1 MGKQDAEDDTAVRK
15 LREKYEKKERSR
27 RKLLASD
34 TVITKDTIRKIVKV
48 AGVVHLK
55 LSEKIQNLLEK
66 RFAEKSEADTPWIY
80 LNKKCIQGDVDANGE
95 KSDFFAVKEEI
106 AHETKTT
113 ITGILSRSEDQL
125 SERDPCEEDGTYTAV
140 GIEEIDKVTIH
151 RRRYDT
157 GVQAV
162 PEVQSSEVQTHPGLP
177 VNVWSQYSY
186 DVDEIGQL
194 QPDILVRSSRFLKAK
209 QSEIEDAL
217 KYNEAF
223 DHHKDDYQNL
233 ILRKRDTE
241 IPKQLTYEEQEI
253 FIDVRLCKGKIISC
267 AAWHPKREGYFATAY
282 VSNRPGRHF
291 SGVDTASE
299 YLPDVEDSP
308 ENIHDRN
315 PVLLW
320 SFKDRFHSKLTLLS
334 PRPVQ
339 CLKFC
344 PHNADILVGGLTN
357 GQIVIWDLTENL
369 RRIEGEL
376 DTSEWRAVERTS
388 LVCRDGVLEKVPPTS
403 PTLQFLS
410 CSLDG
415 HMYGWNLLEVPTPKR
430 KKVVQKKSAKRPRS
444 EGPER
449 TPVSPYA
456 KLHGLLQPHFKVS
469 ADYPISS
476 FSSPLPAISG
486 NRLSETDEV
495 ASTYGEIRPEEAL
508 QFTSMADVHDGP
520 IEALE
525 RSHFVEEILISL
537 GGRVFAIWSEDYKG
551 QPLYW
556 RQYKIRLTAC
566 RWFLHRPSM
575 FLIAREDGRFE
586 TWNWFL
592 DSCQPIHIT
601 DVLGKPLTGIYQS
614 PINHDNIFGV
624 ADSGGTFRIFN
635 VPHEY
640 TEFHPED
647 VIKLRNMF
655 EQHVECKRLL
665 TSWTTKWKEK
675 FADFL
680 KQKRKEA
687 ERLHKLKMIKEKEKI
702 RLEKERLKAI
712 KEAELALQKRT
723 KLLKWQKAQEIWDAK
738 QEKRAIGILLSQKN
752 LDNDHLETEQKPFVK
767 LQEEQKSKRI
777 KQTEV
782 INMNESIYKEIL
794 SLKFPDLKEVR

>member
-1 MGKQDAEDDTAVRK
+1 MQK
-15 LREKYEKKERSR
+15 
-27 RKLLASD
+27 
-34 TVITKDTIRKIVKV
+34 
-48 AGVVHLK
+48 
-55 LSEKIQNLLEK
+55 
-66 RFAEKSEADTPWIY
+66 
-80 LNKKCIQGDVDANGE
+80 
-95 KSDFFAVKEEI
+95 
-106 AHETKTT
+106 
-113 ITGILSRSEDQL
+113 
-125 SERDPCEEDGTYTAV
+125 
-140 GIEEIDKVTIH
+140 
-151 RRRYDT
+151 
-157 GVQAV
+157 
-162 PEVQSSEVQTHPGLP
+162 
-177 VNVWSQYSY
+177 
-186 DVDEIGQL
+186 
-194 QPDILVRSSRFLKAK
+194 
-209 QSEIEDAL
+209 EIEDAL

-267 AAWHPKREGYFATAY
+267 AAWHPKREGYFAIAY

-388 LVCRDGVLEKVPPTS
+388 LKGLSSWKKKAKEGISMYPTAVSSPTVSHKDCVTDLQWIAPTLQVCRDGVLEKVPPTS

-495 ASTYGEIRPEEAL
+495 ASTYGEIRPEEERHLSQKPFHFGATDATLMEMNYMLDDTKEELMTAL

-586 TWNWFL
+586 TWDWFL

-647 VIKLRNMF
+647 GSSIVTIWRCCPASSVLQTSAVPLSCSDVVDSSPLASGERETWNSHGRLFNQMTVIKLRNMF

-794 SLKFPDLKEVR
+794 SLKFPDLKEELAGGPEIKETKEVQEEEMTVLFIELYEKSETDCMDLMQSHPFDHKFQWMDVVKEAHSKLHNVYTDNTQASNL

>member
-1 MGKQDAEDDTAVRK
+1 MSAARSMSPQVSHESPTKRK
-15 LREKYEKKERSR
+15 YGRLP
-27 RKLLASD
+27 A
-34 TVITKDTIRKIVKV
+34 
-48 AGVVHLK
+48 
-55 LSEKIQNLLEK
+55 
-66 RFAEKSEADTPWIY
+66 ADFGTGR
-80 LNKKCIQGDVDANGE
+80 LHA
-95 KSDFFAVKEEI
+95 DF
-106 AHETKTT
+106 
-113 ITGILSRSEDQL
+113 
-125 SERDPCEEDGTYTAV
+125 
-140 GIEEIDKVTIH
+140 
-151 RRRYDT
+151 
-157 GVQAV
+157 
-162 PEVQSSEVQTHPGLP
+162 
-177 VNVWSQYSY
+177 N
-186 DVDEIGQL
+186 
-194 QPDILVRSSRFLKAK
+194 
-209 QSEIEDAL
+209 
-217 KYNEAF
+217 
-223 DHHKDDYQNL
+223 
-233 ILRKRDTE
+233 
-241 IPKQLTYEEQEI
+241 
-253 FIDVRLCKGKIISC
+253 
-267 AAWHPKREGYFATAY
+267 Y
-282 VSNRPGRHF
+282 VF
-291 SGVDTASE
+291 Q
-299 YLPDVEDSP
+299 
-308 ENIHDRN
+308 
-315 PVLLW
+315 
-320 SFKDRFHSKLTLLS
+320 LTLLS

-388 LVCRDGVLEKVPPTS
+388 LKGLSSWKKKAKEGISMYPTAVSSPTVSHKDCVTDLQWIAPTLQVCRDGVLEKVPPSS

-456 KLHGLLQPHFKVS
+456 KLQGLLQPHFKGSQQTMVKCALVDPLIGIYDFSGGEKVMIGSCSSGNEFPSQVS
-469 ADYPISS
+469 ADYPLSS

-586 TWNWFL
+586 TWDWFL

-655 EQHVECKRLL
+655 EQHVECKHLL

-738 QEKRAIGILLSQKN
+738 QEKRAIEILLSQKN

-794 SLKFPDLKEVR
+794 SLKFPDLKEELAGGPEIKETKEVQEEEMTVLFIELYEKSETDCMGLMQSHPFDHKFQWMDLVKEAHSKLHSVYTDNAQASNL